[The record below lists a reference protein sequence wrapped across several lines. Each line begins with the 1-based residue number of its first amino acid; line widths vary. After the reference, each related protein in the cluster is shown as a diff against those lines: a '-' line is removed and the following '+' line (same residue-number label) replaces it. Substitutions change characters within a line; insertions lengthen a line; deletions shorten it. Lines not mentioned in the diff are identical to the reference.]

1 MEEKNSIIFKTSS
14 VLGET
19 ITLTQ
24 EYFEKHIVAHHPEMK
39 GHENDIKDTIE
50 EPNLVYKAKRFP
62 EKRKH
67 FVRKT
72 NKSEPSNYNNVI
84 VEYTEEN
91 EGHIKTS
98 YYSEN
103 LGVGG
108 GENVYLKFENKL

>member
-14 VLGET
+14 ILGET

-24 EYFEKHIVAHHPEMK
+24 ENFEQHIVMRHPEMK

-62 EKRKH
+62 ETRKH

-72 NKSEPSNYNNVI
+72 NKKEPSNYNNVI
-84 VEYTEEN
+84 VEYTGED
-91 EGHIKTS
+91 EGPVKTS

-103 LGVGG
+103 IGVGG
-108 GENVYLKFENKL
+108 GENVYLRFENKL